1 VIEPTPEIIRKLETL
16 VNRLEVELKERD
28 GQIALLKANLQ
39 EIIEDHAAFTDFV
52 DSKSRH
58 IRKLIITYGKRLQ
71 VLEIKQAL
79 RGLESPPLLDLEIQE
94 IRTELEQLY
103 RQAKQNQVRTDSL
116 MGKITG
122 GNGFW
127 LGEGGS

>member
-1 VIEPTPEIIRKLETL
+1 MIEPTPEIIKKLETL

-28 GQIALLKANLQ
+28 GQIALYKANLQ
-39 EIIEDHAAFTDFV
+39 EIIDDHATFIDFV
-52 DSKSRH
+52 DSKSRY

-71 VLEIKQAL
+71 VLEIQQAL
-79 RGLESPPLLDLEIQE
+79 RGLESPPSLVLEIQE

-103 RQAKQNQVRTDSL
+103 KQAKQNQVRTDSL

-122 GNGFW
+122 GNGSG
-127 LGEGGS
+127 LDEGGV